1 MDFVWFKKRQQQKKT
16 EKKKKRRKKD
26 QDFYLQEIS
35 RETTIKLYFP
45 FWRLVVWALALL
57 LLFWFCPLNYDRKK

>member
-16 EKKKKRRKKD
+16 EKKKRRD